1 MVHTVVDSPLCWIA
15 ENSWTSIGA
24 LRFLAPTPVSESDDF
39 EPVVPGSAV
48 PASWED
54 EEEDLALKKAMV

>member
-1 MVHTVVDSPLCWIA
+1 MCWIA
-15 ENSWTSIGA
+15 ENSWTSIVA